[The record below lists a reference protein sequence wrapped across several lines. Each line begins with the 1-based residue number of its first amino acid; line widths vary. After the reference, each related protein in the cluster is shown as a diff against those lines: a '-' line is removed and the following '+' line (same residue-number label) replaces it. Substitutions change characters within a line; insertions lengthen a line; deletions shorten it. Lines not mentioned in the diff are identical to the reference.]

1 MATSPRIADSVGVS
15 QLHIEQVED
24 LLKLQKAAQ
33 KITSIL
39 DLDQL
44 IDKVVTDIARSF
56 GCLEAQIYLHEEER
70 GELVHRGMLRLQ
82 RPRQRA
88 AAQGRQG
95 RHGWLRGRAPARCA
109 TLPTCARISITSPA
123 RRPRFRR

>member
-44 IDKVVTDIARSF
+44 IDKVVTDIAHSF

-70 GELVHRGMLRLQ
+70 GELVDRGMLRLQ

-88 AAQGRQG
+88 AAQGRQRRNG
-95 RHGWLRGRAPARCA
+95 RLRGRHRPDALR
-109 TLPTCARISITSPA
+109 S
-123 RRPRFRR
+123 RRA